1 MPSGVRRNSFQ
12 GEEHSM
18 TGDVR
23 STNDQTDDRPESSME
38 SATPTAVEASRTAL
52 FGILLVI
59 GALAVAGG
67 VWWYVGMGGAAAE
80 AEAARKID
88 SLGGFVHP
96 LRDNLP
102 VQTVDLSKSEA
113 KPNLDAIVAELS
125 ALVNVKTF
133 NARGAGLTD
142 EHLETVGQLDSLTS
156 LLLHFNDK
164 ITDAGVA
171 HLTGLDNLVLLEV
184 YGTQI
189 TDKGLE
195 SIGQLTNL
203 TTLNIGKTKVT
214 GDLSELLPLVN
225 LQWLVAGDMEL
236 SDDIAATLGKLPKL
250 THLQIQGATI
260 SDEAVD
266 AIRKAKPGMTID
278 LD

>member
-1 MPSGVRRNSFQ
+1 MTDHTTAASDQSAAHRSG
-12 GEEHSM
+12 GL
-18 TGDVR
+18 D
-23 STNDQTDDRPESSME
+23 

-59 GALAVAGG
+59 AALVVAGG
-67 VWWYVGMGGAAAE
+67 VWWYVGKGSAAAE
-80 AEAARKID
+80 AVAARKID

-96 LRDNLP
+96 LRENTP

-113 KPNLDAIVAELS
+113 KPNLDAIVAELG
-125 ALVNVKTF
+125 ALGNVKTF

-164 ITDAGVA
+164 VTDAGMA
-171 HLTGLDNLVLLEV
+171 HLTGLDNLVSLEV
-184 YGTQI
+184 YGTQV

-195 SIGQLTNL
+195 SIAKITSLQ
-203 TTLNIGKTKVT
+203 TLNIGKTKVT
-214 GDLSELLPLVN
+214 GDLSQLLPLVN

-236 SDDIAATLGKLPKL
+236 SDDIATTLGKLPKL
-250 THLQIQGATI
+250 SHLQIQGATI
-260 SDEAVD
+260 SEEAVD
-266 AIRKAKPGMTID
+266 AIRKAKPGITID
-278 LD
+278 LN